1 MRLMISELQRQL
13 SELDSSSSPSKSD
26 EQQIQLP
33 VPPRRVNPFNRTN
46 DVPHVRNR
54 SKSPIAPPKSPI
66 NRPLRIA
73 PPPPIVR
80 DTANVPIKDDNELT
94 MQEESFSFLTIHE
107 YFGKSWKKVAKI
119 RQEAKEMKEKPL
131 ILF

>member
-46 DVPHVRNR
+46 ESPIAP
-54 SKSPIAPPKSPI
+54 PIAPPKSPI

-80 DTANVPIKDDNELT
+80 DTANIPIKDDNELT